1 MPDLPDDFSASDSS
15 GASGATDSAI
25 GAPIVDA
32 HVHLWDLPQRFPRP
46 WLNTLP
52 ALNQPCGLAEYQ
64 QRTHG
69 LPITG
74 MVYVETD
81 VAPADALREAQW
93 AVSLAQQDAR
103 LQGVVAAAPLEDGL
117 QVRPHLEELAALGP
131 LVKGVRR
138 NLQGERDP
146 NFCLHADFIAGVQLL
161 DAFDFSFDICIRSDQ
176 MPMVTTLVRTC
187 PTIRFVL
194 DHLGKPAIRDGRL
207 GLDPWRD
214 RLAALA
220 TSPNVVCKLSGLV
233 TEADWNAWQPDDL
246 APYVAHALVVF
257 GPSRTLFGSDWP
269 VVTLASTYQRW
280 VETLTTLTGQL
291 GADERRLLW
300 SENAR
305 RWYRLS
311 PMAESR

>member
-1 MPDLPDDFSASDSS
+1 MPDLPDDLSASASS
-15 GASGATDSAI
+15 GAS

-32 HVHLWDLPQRFPRP
+32 HVHLWDLPQQFPRP
-46 WLNTLP
+46 WLDALP
-52 ALNQPCGLAEYQ
+52 ALNQPYGLAAYQ
-64 QRTHG
+64 QQTRS

-74 MVYVETD
+74 LVYVETD

-103 LQGVVAAAPLEDGL
+103 LQGVVAAAPMEDGL
-117 QVRPHLEELAALGP
+117 QVRPHLEALAAFGP

-146 NFCLHADFIAGVQLL
+146 NFCLRADFVTGVELL
-161 DAFDFSFDICIRSDQ
+161 VAYDYSFDICIRSEQ
-176 MPMVTTLVRTC
+176 MEMVTTLVRAC
-187 PTIRFVL
+187 PNNRFVL

-214 RLAALA
+214 QLAALA
-220 TSPNVVCKLSGLV
+220 ASPNVVCKLSGLV
-233 TEADWNAWQPDDL
+233 TEADWNAWRLDDL
-246 APYVAHALVVF
+246 APYVAHALAVF
-257 GPSRTLFGSDWP
+257 GPSRMLFGSDWP

-311 PMAESR
+311 PIAESR